1 MKQTLSILA
10 VLFVAAA
17 SPAHTQVSDEATAHV
32 MCFAN
37 LSQALFTGTQRKE
50 NPRLEA
56 QRQEHERRFVNMGR
70 KDLAGADLEFGVDH
84 FLGGYEQRVY
94 DSQVQK
100 LYCNNPSHLGH
111 CDNWVSS
118 DVSVLSRIGMR
129 FYKRENCELLLR

>member
-32 MCFAN
+32 KCFAN
-37 LSQALFTGTQRKE
+37 LSQALFTGAQRNE

-56 QRQEHERRFVNMGR
+56 QRQEHERQFVTIGR
-70 KDLAGADLEFGVDH
+70 KDLAGADFEFGVDH
-84 FLGGYEQRVY
+84 YLGGYQQRVY
-94 DSQVQK
+94 DSQSQK
-100 LYCNNPSHLGH
+100 LYCDNPSQYGH
-111 CDNWVSS
+111 CDTWASRDTS
-118 DVSVLSRIGMR
+118 ILSRIGMK